1 MVVTGLD
8 AVNGRCLG
16 LACRADKER
25 RAAAADGR
33 AENIPL
39 HLKDFRPWGAF
50 RGRHPAAGA
59 LRLHPAGISFISGAD
74 PHTSARGASGAFPP
88 GERGPPPRGFPPHV
102 PHSPPPARGFP
113 PQTGPP
119 RTGFLFADTAT
130 ARERPE
136 ADLAVMVR
144 PPGSDWPLP
153 PIRSG
158 QSRRASVQTRQE
170 SGRVIVPIRKV
181 AGRPA
186 WSRVSSGDRPQAI
199 GPPRLIQG
207 PAATNRRWPGSWP
220 DKGHPGLPTG
230 IRRGVRPFDEGQ
242 IRAARR
248 PNRTQAAP
256 PLSRSQTPCG
266 PSRSRPSGRSS
277 RGAG

>member
-16 LACRADKER
+16 LACRPDKER
-25 RAAAADGR
+25 RAAAADAC

-39 HLKDFRPWGAF
+39 RLKDFHPWGAF

-88 GERGPPPRGFPPHV
+88 GKHRPPPRGFPPHV

-136 ADLAVMVR
+136 RTLQGWFGSRVRIGRREPQQAICRSASVETRQFRRSAASKRAAAVDPQGR
-144 PPGSDWPLP
+144 PPRTAACRDRGRTRATPDRRPEPLRDSGHSTKA
-153 PIRSG
+153 RS
-158 QSRRASVQTRQE
+158 
-170 SGRVIVPIRKV
+170 
-181 AGRPA
+181 PA
-186 WSRVSSGDRPQAI
+186 P
-199 GPPRLIQG
+199 GPPM
-207 PAATNRRWPGSWP
+207 
-220 DKGHPGLPTG
+220 
-230 IRRGVRPFDEGQ
+230 
-242 IRAARR
+242 
-248 PNRTQAAP
+248 
-256 PLSRSQTPCG
+256 
-266 PSRSRPSGRSS
+266 
-277 RGAG
+277 